1 MVERHKTMGVY
12 VPVYREGP
20 CDNEDCRRG
29 RADTGPVPQKDGR
42 AEGERVT
49 EGGS

>member
-1 MVERHKTMGVY
+1 MAARHKTMGVY

-20 CDNEDCRRG
+20 CDKQGLLPWPGGEG
-29 RADTGPVPQKDGR
+29 VRAAEEER
-42 AEGERVT
+42 AEGERVK